1 MEPQIHALVR
11 SCPHPA
17 GLIPQLAAPPTGA
30 ASAASVL
37 VVAASMHSVS
47 ASGTYMVAGALSIM
61 VLSVSMGSL
70 MKWRHSPRV
79 QMARRPPTPPHHP
92 HHPTTPPPPPPALT
106 HLPPP
111 THPLT

>member
-37 VVAASMHSVS
+37 VVAASMHSIS
-47 ASGTYMVAGALSIM
+47 ASGTCMVAGALSIM

-79 QMARRPPTPPHHP
+79 QMARRRPPTPPP
-92 HHPTTPPPPPPALT
+92 PQNPKTPKPQNPKEQN
-106 HLPPP
+106 
-111 THPLT
+111 